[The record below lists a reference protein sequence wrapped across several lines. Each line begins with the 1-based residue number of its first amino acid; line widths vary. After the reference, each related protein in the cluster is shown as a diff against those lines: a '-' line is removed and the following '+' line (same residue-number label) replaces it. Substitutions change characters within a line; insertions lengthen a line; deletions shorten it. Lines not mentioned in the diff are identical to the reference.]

1 MQPHQHKMATSS
13 YPYSNPYAPRIA
25 PPFPGAPPIPQNIRV
40 DPQQWSRGRWQYNP
54 AYNPAAQ
61 PAQAPAVPWM
71 AGNQWNQGRPPQAQ
85 QQQQASYNPYKRQ
98 PRAPTAEYL
107 SYKLSDNPLGLTD
120 MTSREELYGSE
131 SAQTPWVWAPAE
143 LDDEDDEDEESEGT
157 SSQGHGS
164 KSSPSR
170 SNSSSQSWHGYEG
183 NNFPASIRTKTFP
196 TRQSSDPPGTPGHHG
211 TPSRSSSTQPQQQ
224 PQTPERN
231 VALQPTFSSKIV
243 VTPNYYRTHSRSSSA
258 MGHSGGQDSLT
269 EQMERVKIS
278 SAAPTPLGRHSSMP
292 AVLDSRTSPPNI
304 TNTSITHEPDSILSP
319 LVMSEKPIPSSGGR
333 PLGRH
338 ATAPSGALDAIPESA
353 SLPPMHSASQAA
365 ATTKRRK
372 STKSSKSSRHTSPTY
387 SYEEIDR
394 EPTPRQGNPLPPP
407 PQESR
412 IAMPYSLPP
421 AQSAS
426 SSTRARGPGSSSTT
440 YEYRAPSVA
449 ERRAQSSAEQRPAD
463 YRPADY
469 RPSADYRSASSMEYR
484 SASSAAATAA
494 SSKNPLPA
502 PPEESRFVPSA
513 VSPGSGRRHPR
524 RKGYWNR
531 RGDHLTH
538 EGYLVY
544 APLGKQYPREL
555 RDYPDG
561 EEGYKDENGSIA
573 KFSPT
578 RPELPDSLP
587 RLGRPP
593 ARPYESFVVYVD

>member
-1 MQPHQHKMATSS
+1 M
-13 YPYSNPYAPRIA
+13 
-25 PPFPGAPPIPQNIRV
+25 
-40 DPQQWSRGRWQYNP
+40 
-54 AYNPAAQ
+54 
-61 PAQAPAVPWM
+61 
-71 AGNQWNQGRPPQAQ
+71 
-85 QQQQASYNPYKRQ
+85 
-98 PRAPTAEYL
+98 
-107 SYKLSDNPLGLTD
+107 
-120 MTSREELYGSE
+120 
-131 SAQTPWVWAPAE
+131 WAPAE

-157 SSQGHGS
+157 SSQEHGS

-170 SNSSSQSWHGYEG
+170 PNSSSQSWHGYEG

-258 MGHSGGQDSLT
+258 MGHSGGQQDSLS

-387 SYEEIDR
+387 SYDEIDR

-426 SSTRARGPGSSSTT
+426 SSTRQRGPGSLS
-440 YEYRAPSVA
+440 RM
-449 ERRAQSSAEQRPAD
+449 RRSAQSAARGRPAG
-463 YRPADY
+463 AC
-469 RPSADYRSASSMEYR
+469 
-484 SASSAAATAA
+484 
-494 SSKNPLPA
+494 
-502 PPEESRFVPSA
+502 
-513 VSPGSGRRHPR
+513 
-524 RKGYWNR
+524 
-531 RGDHLTH
+531 
-538 EGYLVY
+538 
-544 APLGKQYPREL
+544 
-555 RDYPDG
+555 
-561 EEGYKDENGSIA
+561 
-573 KFSPT
+573 
-578 RPELPDSLP
+578 
-587 RLGRPP
+587 RL
-593 ARPYESFVVYVD
+593 